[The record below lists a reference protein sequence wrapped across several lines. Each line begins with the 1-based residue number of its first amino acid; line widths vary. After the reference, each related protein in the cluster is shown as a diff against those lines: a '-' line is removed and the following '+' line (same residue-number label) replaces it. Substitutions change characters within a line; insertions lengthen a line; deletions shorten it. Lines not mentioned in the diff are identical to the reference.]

1 MTANFETA
9 PRQRHLPAPPPFCSD
24 DICATSRPKFGKQW
38 QTKLA
43 NPDPDPSP
51 AMHAKWRVRGTKNVS
66 FNLRLVDVNT
76 TNLKGQEKE
85 EGGSMWAM
93 GWRCHFIDCVARKS
107 VSPADDV
114 LRMCRERA
122 LLKIGQAKFTNGR
135 RNKATWTWTW
145 PERSQTLQ
153 RVVVWSVP
161 LAGDKY
167 HNSYSTNKPSTTTTT
182 TSGNNNNK

>member
-1 MTANFETA
+1 MK
-9 PRQRHLPAPPPFCSD
+9 RHLGSGTSSPLPTPPSLSCCSD

-51 AMHAKWRVRGTKNVS
+51 AMHAKLRVRGTKNVS

-76 TNLKGQEKE
+76 TNLKGDQEGE
-85 EGGSMWAM
+85 EGGAACGLWVGGATSSTVWRGKVCHLQAM
-93 GWRCHFIDCVARKS
+93 CCACAG
-107 VSPADDV
+107 
-114 LRMCRERA
+114 RA
-122 LLKIGQAKFTNGR
+122 LLKFSRAKFTNGR
-135 RNKATWTWTW
+135 RNVATWTWTW

-167 HNSYSTNKPSTTTTT
+167 YNIL
-182 TSGNNNNK
+182 